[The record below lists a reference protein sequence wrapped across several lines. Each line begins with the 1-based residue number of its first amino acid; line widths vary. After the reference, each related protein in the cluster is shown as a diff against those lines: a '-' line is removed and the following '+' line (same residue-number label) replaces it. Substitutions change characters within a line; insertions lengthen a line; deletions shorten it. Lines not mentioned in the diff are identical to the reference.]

1 MSWSGSA
8 LEEPLPMRGDSSVG
22 VDNTTAE
29 GASYSNGLVQVVDDE
44 GSNASFEQGN
54 SRGSK
59 RRRIEDSNS
68 LEEDG
73 EDHEEDEEDEEE
85 EEDGDVQME
94 NGIDGVAV
102 HAPPVPVPA
111 SVIAAPVVAIDP
123 NDPRIPHFKPGLPDP
138 DDKGENDCFFED
150 CLTRAGGNQYFVKHL
165 IDKHC
170 LIRGDQG
177 RSEGGR
183 RKTPKYLTLCPTDW
197 PFTHGASSSCTH
209 CSDITT
215 LLNVQGDQ
223 SHESPVIC
231 SFCWTY
237 FDSRAG
243 LITHINEGPCKSN
256 EGFARKLTLIRHML
270 VSGLRNPQAAQISQA
285 SEGQRKAH
293 AEAERVARA
302 EKYALEQQLHEQAQ
316 VEWRAHTQAQRAQRQ
331 QRIPTPPRPQGGQAA
346 AGAYSSHRFTPNA
359 TPPTGQQQ
367 QQAVHPVGAPVAS
380 MGAPIPPAAAADGL
394 VPAYQPAAQAA
405 VDYAV
410 PSATVEAMARSIER
424 LSGIIGDLT
433 AANTR
438 LLQEVQLRDQQV
450 SGRDQ
455 QVRSRDER
463 IIALSAENKKLVAE
477 VARLT
482 ERVEIL
488 EQSGGGDVGGRGIG
502 GGGRRGGGGADMSD
516 GGDTV

>member
-1 MSWSGSA
+1 MSWSGSG
-8 LEEPLPMRGDSSVG
+8 LEPLPMRGDTSVG
-22 VDNTTAE
+22 VGTTTHQDSQATVVGSSSYTRLDQE
-29 GASYSNGLVQVVDDE
+29 GSPNASYEE
-44 GSNASFEQGN
+44 GDSRSF
-54 SRGSK
+54 K
-59 RRRIEDSNS
+59 RRRIDDSNV
-68 LEEDG
+68 EEDG
-73 EDHEEDEEDEEE
+73 EEEEE
-85 EEDGDVQME
+85 EEDDNDEAEDAQME
-94 NGIDGVAV
+94 NGIDGAVV
-102 HAPPVPVPA
+102 HAPLPPAPAA
-111 SVIAAPVVAIDP
+111 SVVTIDP

-138 DDKGENDCFFED
+138 DDKGENDCFFDD

-209 CSDITT
+209 CGDITT
-215 LLNVQGDQ
+215 LLNVQGDRN
-223 SHESPVIC
+223 HESPSIC

-237 FDSRAG
+237 FENRAG

-256 EGFARKLTLIRHML
+256 EGFARKLTLIRHMF
-270 VSGLRNPQAAQISQA
+270 VSGLRNPEASQISQA
-285 SEGQRKAH
+285 SEGQRQAH

-331 QRIPTPPRPQGGQAA
+331 QRIPSPPRSQGGQGAA
-346 AGAYSSHRFTPNA
+346 ASGPAYATHHFTPNA
-359 TPPTGQQQ
+359 TNGNIAPPTPQPHHP
-367 QQAVHPVGAPVAS
+367 QAAPIAA
-380 MGAPIPPAAAADGL
+380 MGAPIPATADGL
-394 VPAYQPAAQAA
+394 LPAYQPQAQAA
-405 VDYAV
+405 IDYAV

-482 ERVEIL
+482 ERVELL
-488 EQSGGGDVGGRGIG
+488 EQSGDAIGRGVAVGGAVVVG
-502 GGGRRGGGGADMSD
+502 GDMSD
-516 GGDTV
+516 GGD

>member
-1 MSWSGSA
+1 M
-8 LEEPLPMRGDSSVG
+8 
-22 VDNTTAE
+22 
-29 GASYSNGLVQVVDDE
+29 
-44 GSNASFEQGN
+44 
-54 SRGSK
+54 
-59 RRRIEDSNS
+59 
-68 LEEDG
+68 
-73 EDHEEDEEDEEE
+73 
-85 EEDGDVQME
+85 
-94 NGIDGVAV
+94 
-102 HAPPVPVPA
+102 HAPPVPA
-111 SVIAAPVVAIDP
+111 SATAAAAAAAPVIDP

-150 CLTRAGGNQYFVKHL
+150 CLTRAGGNQYFIKHL

-209 CSDITT
+209 CGDITT
-215 LLNVQGDQ
+215 LLNVEGHR
-223 SHESPVIC
+223 SHESPAIC

-237 FDSRAG
+237 FDNRSG
-243 LITHINEGPCKSN
+243 LICHINEGPCKSN
-256 EGFARKLTLIRHML
+256 EGFARKLTLIRHMF
-270 VSGLRNPQAAQISQA
+270 VTGLRNPEAAQISQA

-302 EKYALEQQLHEQAQ
+302 EKYAMEQQQHEQAQ
-316 VEWRAHTQAQRAQRQ
+316 MEWRAHTQAQRAQRQ
-331 QRIPTPPRPQGGQAA
+331 QRAPTPPRSHVGGYAN
-346 AGAYSSHRFTPNA
+346 HRFTANGA
-359 TPPTGQQQ
+359 GNNVPP
-367 QQAVHPVGAPVAS
+367 AIPPPPLHPAAAPVAA
-380 MGAPIPPAAAADGL
+380 MAPIPPPAPDGL
-394 VPAYQPAAQAA
+394 VPAYQPTPQAA
-405 VDYAV
+405 IDYAV

-482 ERVEIL
+482 ERVELL
-488 EQSGGGDVGGRGIG
+488 EQTGGDHIAG
-502 GGGRRGGGGADMSD
+502 RGGGGDMSD
-516 GGDTV
+516 GGD